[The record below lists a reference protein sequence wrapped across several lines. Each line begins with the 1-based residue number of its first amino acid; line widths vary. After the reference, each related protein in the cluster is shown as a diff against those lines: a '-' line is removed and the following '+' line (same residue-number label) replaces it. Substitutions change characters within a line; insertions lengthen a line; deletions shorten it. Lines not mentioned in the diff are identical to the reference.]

1 MTLGTVVHLGALNQA
16 MNRIL
21 TLLSVLVALL
31 TLSVAQA
38 QFPGSGPER
47 MKWTAA
53 AEGGELILK
62 GEIEKGWHL
71 YSTIPVK
78 DGPFPTTIEAK
89 GITLGKRIVEL
100 TPKKKFD
107 PNFEVD
113 VQTFD
118 EKAEI
123 RIPITAKSGDSA
135 TVDVTYQL
143 CSDRTC
149 LNPRTKTLTVDVSK
163 VTPGAAPAAVGAKTP
178 DDSASAKI
186 TPVKKDYGGLI
197 AFFGTAI
204 AAGFFALVTP
214 CVFPMIPI
222 TVSIFSKHG
231 EGSAVKPAIAFCLG
245 IISTFTI
252 LGVGVSLLFGATGLQ
267 NLANDPW
274 LNLGMG
280 ILFVV
285 LAFSLFGAFE
295 IGVPAS
301 WANKLNSK
309 KRSGLAGPIVMGLV
323 FSLTSFTCTMPFVGT
338 LLVTAAQGDVLYPIV
353 GMLGFSSAFSLP
365 FFGLALFPR
374 AVSKLPKSG
383 GWLST
388 VKAFMGFVELIAA
401 IKFFSTVD
409 LAWQLGWLTKEV
421 YLTLWF
427 GIMLLAGLFLL
438 GWIRIPTVH
447 DESKP
452 GIPRIGAALAS
463 IAASVWFLTA
473 LNGNS
478 LQDLEAFV
486 PPDPYP
492 YKTVAGA
499 VAKTSEEGWIASY
512 DLAVEEAKKTGKPI
526 FIDFTGI
533 YCSNCRYMEKNVLNK
548 PAVEE
553 ELKNF
558 VLAKLYTDRRD
569 NPEDQRYQK
578 LKIDLTGSASNPV
591 YAVVNAEGKLL
602 ASSEYDRDVQRFA
615 NFMKSGREKLVSLR

>member
-38 QFPGSGPER
+38 QFPGAGPER

-53 AEGGELILK
+53 TEGGELILK

-89 GITLGKRIVEL
+89 GITLGKKIVEL

-107 PNFEVD
+107 PNFALD

-118 EKAEI
+118 DKAEL
-123 RIPITAKSGDSA
+123 RVPITAKSGNSA

-143 CSDRTC
+143 CNDTTC
-149 LNPRTKTLTVDVSK
+149 LPPTTKSLTVDVSK
-163 VTPGAAPAAVGAKTP
+163 VTPGAAPAAVSTTNSDTP
-178 DDSASAKI
+178 AATP

-222 TVSIFSKHG
+222 TVSIFSKQG

-452 GIPRIGAALAS
+452 GIPRIGTALAS

-492 YKTVAGA
+492 YKTVAGT
-499 VAKTSEEGWIASY
+499 VAKKSEEGWIASY

-548 PAVEE
+548 PPVEE

-569 NPEDQRYQK
+569 NPEDQRYQQ

-615 NFMKSGREKLVSLR
+615 NFIKSGREKLVSLR